1 MFAGVPVE
9 SPESVR
15 VAGGPH
21 LRRER
26 APEHALEHAADPAC
40 AALSSRAVI
49 E

>member
-21 LRRER
+21 LRRE
-26 APEHALEHAADPAC
+26 HALEHAADPAC